1 MQINLFAEET
11 QLQRLSELG
20 DSLEKLNVIDFES
33 FRPLLEK
40 VNCKERKS
48 KAGRPSYDVVM
59 MFKIRLFV
67 KSWGEKDSQPVKCGH
82 GSWRNCESQRQRAS
96 EL

>member
-1 MQINLFAEET
+1 M
-11 QLQRLSELG
+11 
-20 DSLEKLNVIDFES
+20 EKLNVIDFES

-59 MFKIRLFV
+59 MFKNTRIATIV
-67 KSWGEKDSQPVKCGH
+67 
-82 GSWRNCESQRQRAS
+82 
-96 EL
+96 

>member
-11 QLQRLSELG
+11 QLQRLSEFE

-48 KAGRPSYDVVM
+48 KAVRPSYDVVM
-59 MFKIRLFV
+59 MFKILVLQRLFNLI
-67 KSWGEKDSQPVKCGH
+67 STE
-82 GSWRNCESQRQRAS
+82 
-96 EL
+96 

>member
-20 DSLEKLNVIDFES
+20 ASLEKLNVTDFVS

-40 VNCKERKS
+40 VNVKNV
-48 KAGRPSYDVVM
+48 KAKQTNR
-59 MFKIRLFV
+59 
-67 KSWGEKDSQPVKCGH
+67 
-82 GSWRNCESQRQRAS
+82 
-96 EL
+96 